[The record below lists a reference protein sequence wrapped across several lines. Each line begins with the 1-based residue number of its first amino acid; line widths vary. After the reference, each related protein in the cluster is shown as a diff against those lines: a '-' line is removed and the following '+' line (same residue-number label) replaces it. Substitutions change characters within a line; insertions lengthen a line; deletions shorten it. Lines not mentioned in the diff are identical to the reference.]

1 VSGNLRRVDPAPTSL
16 QPRDLGRV
24 GIWSG
29 VLRRGDPAEAADAA
43 AELDELGYGALWIPG
58 GAGGDVLGDS
68 LRLLDAT
75 TRTVVATGILN
86 VWMHEPADVAAGHA
100 HLTSAHPGR
109 FLLGL
114 GVSHAPAVERT
125 DQEYRRPFTKMVE
138 YLDALDAAVPAVPH
152 DEQVLAALG
161 PRMLELAAQRTA
173 GAHPYFVPPE
183 HTAVARE
190 VLGAGP
196 LLATEQMVVLERDP
210 ASARAVAREHAS
222 RYLVLPNYTNNLRKL
237 GFGDDDFAAPGSD
250 RLIDAIVA
258 WGDAEAIVERVRA
271 HHDAGA
277 DHVCVQV
284 LVADPAA
291 FPREEWRTLAPA
303 LLDTP

>member
-1 VSGNLRRVDPAPTSL
+1 VDL
-16 QPRDLGRV
+16 DRV

-29 VLRRGDPAEAADAA
+29 VLRRGDAAESADAA

-58 GAGGDVLGDS
+58 GAGGDVLGDAR
-68 LRLLDAT
+68 RLLDAT
-75 TRTVVATGILN
+75 RRAVVATGILN
-86 VWMHEPADVAAGHA
+86 IWMHEPADVATGHA
-100 HLTSAHPGR
+100 ELTAAHPER

-114 GVSHAPAVERT
+114 GVSHAPAVERSN
-125 DQEYRRPFTKMVE
+125 QEYHRPFSKMVE
-138 YLDALDAAVPAVPH
+138 YLDALDAATPPVPRT
-152 DEQVLAALG
+152 EEMLAALG
-161 PRMLELAAQRTA
+161 PRMLELAARRTV

-183 HTAVARE
+183 HTAVARA

-196 LLATEQMVVLERDP
+196 LLATEQMVVLDSDP
-210 ASARAVAREHAS
+210 SSARAVAREHAA

-237 GFGDDDFAAPGSD
+237 GFEDGDFAGTGSD

-258 WGDAEAIVERVRA
+258 WGDVAAIADRVRA
-271 HHDAGA
+271 HHEAGA

-291 FPREEWRTLAPA
+291 FPRHEWRALAPA
-303 LLDTP
+303 LI